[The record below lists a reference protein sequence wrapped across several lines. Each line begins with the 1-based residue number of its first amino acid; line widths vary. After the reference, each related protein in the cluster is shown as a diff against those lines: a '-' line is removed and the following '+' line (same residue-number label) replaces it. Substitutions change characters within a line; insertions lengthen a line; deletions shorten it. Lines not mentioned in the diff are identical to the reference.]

1 MSEIDPAPPIVD
13 DTGNERFELARDGL
27 VAQLWYELEGDR
39 LILIHT
45 EVPEQFA
52 GHGVGGRLVGAA
64 IDRAQRDQLTIVP
77 WCPFARRWLRGHADA
92 ADGVTIDWSEPPAP

>member
-13 DTGNERFELARDGL
+13 DTDNERFELARDGL

-39 LILIHT
+39 LILVHT

-52 GHGVGGRLVGAA
+52 GQGVGGQLVQAA
-64 IDRAQRDQLTIVP
+64 IGRAQRERLTIVP
-77 WCPFARRWLRGHADA
+77 WCPFVRRWLRGHADV
-92 ADGVTIDWSEPPAP
+92 ADGVTIEWSEPPVA